1 MSEEETF
8 YTEERWENWLDRVA
22 EEDLDPEEEESA
34 RLLLNLQDDTAIAVA
49 KVLAALEDDR
59 IDEERAVEEL
69 EHIRE
74 IVLTETTF
82 EDEDAEVLVDGV
94 QTSLVPV

>member
-1 MSEEETF
+1 MAEEETF
-8 YTEERWENWLDRVA
+8 YTEERWENWLERVE

-49 KVLAALEDDR
+49 KVLTAFDDGR
-59 IDEERAVEEL
+59 IDRERAAGEL
-69 EHIRE
+69 ERIRE

-82 EDEDAEVLVDGV
+82 DDEDAEVLVDGV
-94 QTSLVPV
+94 QTSLVP